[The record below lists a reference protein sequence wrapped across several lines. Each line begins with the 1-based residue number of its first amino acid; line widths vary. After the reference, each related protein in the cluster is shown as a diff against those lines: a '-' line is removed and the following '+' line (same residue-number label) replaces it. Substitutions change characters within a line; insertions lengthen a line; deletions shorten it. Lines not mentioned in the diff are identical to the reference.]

1 MRIIAR
7 LDIKN
12 EKLIKGVMMEGLR
25 VLGNA
30 SEFAC
35 KYQKMG
41 VSEIFYVDNVAS
53 LYGRNNLTSLIKE
66 HVKNCRIPVTV
77 GGGIS
82 SIDNVYKLM
91 QVGADKIVINTS
103 ALNDPKLIKDIADI
117 FGSQAVAVSIQTIKI
132 GNNYELRTHGGR
144 EKNNEDIIEWIK
156 KIQDLGCG
164 EIFITAIHRD
174 GTLKGPDLNLIEKI
188 RNYCQV
194 PLVYSGGISDKK
206 QISYLRENK
215 LCEGLAIGKAL
226 HLDKIDKKTL
236 NSTFL
241 SDQIDFDIERE
252 LNLSNRSDI
261 QKLNI
266 SVLNPNFANVGSLT
280 NLLNDL
286 DLKFNVFDSYNKELD
301 KSEII
306 ILPGVGSFPTGMRF
320 LKENNLDE
328 FLKESSLMKKPI
340 IAICLGM
347 QLLFESS
354 EEIKKTRGLGLL
366 EGDIIAL
373 AKNKKNLK
381 LNIGWNK
388 IYSRDNKLISNGY
401 FIHSYALPVS
411 NSFEEILISRF
422 FEQKFVA
429 EVKNKNICGFQY
441 HPEKSSKYGKSRFL
455 YRLKQLAKII

>member
-30 SEFAC
+30 SEFAY

-117 FGSQAVAVSIQTIKI
+117 FGSQAIAVSIQTIKI

-174 GTLKGPDLNLIEKI
+174 GTLKGPELDIAVDPLEGTNFAANNLPGALSVLAISEKNNLFSAPETYMEKISTKIKEKNIVDLDYSIKKNIMNLSDYLNKKPEDLTACILDRPRHNSIIEELKKLKVKIKYISDGDVSGALLVTEDKYNVDIYLGIGGGPEGVLAAAALDTFGCSFQGRFLFETDDDKIRANKMGIKDLNRKYEINEI
-188 RNYCQV
+188 VSGDTIFCATGITSGD
-194 PLVYSGGISDKK
+194 LVSGI
-206 QISYLRENK
+206 
-215 LCEGLAIGKAL
+215 
-226 HLDKIDKKTL
+226 KIDGK
-236 NSTFL
+236 
-241 SDQIDFDIERE
+241 
-252 LNLSNRSDI
+252 
-261 QKLNI
+261 
-266 SVLNPNFANVGSLT
+266 
-280 NLLNDL
+280 
-286 DLKFNVFDSYNKELD
+286 
-301 KSEII
+301 
-306 ILPGVGSFPTGMRF
+306 
-320 LKENNLDE
+320 
-328 FLKESSLMKKPI
+328 
-340 IAICLGM
+340 
-347 QLLFESS
+347 
-354 EEIKKTRGLGLL
+354 
-366 EGDIIAL
+366 
-373 AKNKKNLK
+373 
-381 LNIGWNK
+381 
-388 IYSRDNKLISNGY
+388 Y
-401 FIHSYALPVS
+401 FISETLVTHKSY
-411 NSFEEILISRF
+411 
-422 FEQKFVA
+422 
-429 EVKNKNICGFQY
+429 GF
-441 HPEKSSKYGKSRFL
+441 K
-455 YRLKQLAKII
+455 KIIKSKKEI